1 MEKRI
6 YMATKSSKTVGVCF
20 DITAKTAKR
29 FDITGSTKTTKI
41 SALEAILEQLEAINY
56 DELTVPVQVFIND
69 HMIKNINGGFYK
81 YWLLTGCT
89 NDGEVVEAS
98 ELALWERFN
107 QIYATNNC
115 YIILHSTS
123 DARLNEG
130 LLAAEG
136 KYSKKLG
143 RKIVITASAKM
154 NNKYSNFC
162 WEEIKKLVGN
172 TTDEIDETGLEI
184 S

>member
-6 YMATKSSKTVGVCF
+6 YMATKSNKTVGVCF

-29 FDITGSTKTTKI
+29 FDITSTSKTTKI
-41 SALEAILEQLEAINY
+41 SALEAMLAQLEAINY

-69 HMIKNINGGFYK
+69 HMYKCITAGFYK
-81 YWLLTGCT
+81 YWLMTGCT
-89 NDGEVVEAS
+89 NDGEAIEES
-98 ELALWERFN
+98 EIVLWEKFN

-115 YIILHSTS
+115 FIILHSTN

-130 LLAAEG
+130 LLASEG

-162 WEEIKKLVGN
+162 WEEIKKLVGD
-172 TTDEIDETGLEI
+172 TVEIDETGLNI